1 MIFGLTEEQFADF
14 FMTYGLGGFM
24 LFMVFIIG
32 NLAWQSKAGRFGAF
46 VIFLGLG
53 LGMVGFA
60 SKFIIHWWMEK

>member
-60 SKFIIHWWMEK
+60 SKFIIQWWMEK